1 MIALAPWAT
10 WRPSLMSLLF
20 LMGEAMEPDCGKAGF
35 SQLDAPCRPK
45 LPAGSADRH
54 GAKALG
60 RRAR

>member
-35 SQLDAPCRPK
+35 PTRCA
-45 LPAGSADRH
+45 LPA
-54 GAKALG
+54 
-60 RRAR
+60 